1 MSKWRF
7 GYQEKLKK
15 LEIGEDWLGEGS
27 LEKGASEAHSYIAR
41 KEKPEWVT
49 MSEKEIVS
57 LIVKMGRRGV
67 PPSQIGMILRDVYG
81 IPSVRQVLG
90 KRITDVLEEQGVAK
104 KIPEDLLSLMK
115 KAYKIRKH
123 LEIHRKDF
131 HSKRGLQ
138 LTESKIRRLIKYY
151 KKTAK
156 CQN

>member
-1 MSKWRF
+1 
-7 GYQEKLKK
+7 
-15 LEIGEDWLGEGS
+15 
-27 LEKGASEAHSYIAR
+27 LEKGEEEAHRYFSG
-41 KEKPEWVT
+41 KEKPEWVS
-49 MSEKEIVS
+49 MSPEDIVS

-81 IPSVRQVLG
+81 IPSVKQVLG
-90 KRITDVLEEQGVAK
+90 RRITDILEEEGVAQ

-138 LTESKIRRLIKYY
+138 LTESKIKRLVKYY
-151 KKTAK
+151 KKTGKLAEDWRYDPSMLEMIIT
-156 CQN
+156 

>member
-1 MSKWRF
+1 MS
-7 GYQEKLKK
+7 L
-15 LEIGEDWLGEGS
+15 
-27 LEKGASEAHSYIAR
+27 LEKGEEEIHRYFSG
-41 KEKPEWVT
+41 KEKPEWVS
-49 MSEKEIVS
+49 MNPEDIVS

-67 PPSQIGMILRDVYG
+67 PPSQIGMILRDIYG

-90 KRITDVLEEQGVAK
+90 KRITDILEEQGVAQ

-138 LTESKIRRLIKYY
+138 ITESKIRRLVKYY
-151 KKTAK
+151 KKTGK
-156 CQN
+156 LPEDWRYDPSMLEMIIT